1 MAPRLVLLLLAVL
14 AASACSAYTVPRYGL
29 SAENVTGLKK
39 LGSKVNLGAFTATT
53 PGQTEI
59 RCRAVGPVRTPDSR
73 PFEDY
78 IRRALLD
85 ELRIADVYSEGAPVT
100 LTGNLDKI
108 DFNSMSGDWTMDLT
122 VRSSNGRALTVS
134 SKYEFSPGP
143 MFQPG
148 PAQAAAARAC
158 AETAQAFAPAV
169 QVLIGKLV
177 YHPEL
182 AQLLK

>member
-100 LTGNLDKI
+100 LT
-108 DFNSMSGDWTMDLT
+108 
-122 VRSSNGRALTVS
+122 VS